1 MGAEIKKKRQPAAFV
16 LQKKM
21 VVPRARLELARPFR
35 VQGF

>member
-1 MGAEIKKKRQPAAFV
+1 MGAEIKKTATCRFRSS
-16 LQKKM
+16 KKM